1 MKLILL
7 IFCCA
12 LGLSA
17 SAQWYHI
24 DLKKHIRYP
33 LLEQAANHSSV
44 KIASV
49 AMSKPA
55 IHAAELNRS
64 EYSFEAAED
73 LVMKTAQHN
82 MRYRVYNDASYNFSA
97 LARLYIQQNRYS
109 EAKWYLLQSNAIS
122 REQNDDK
129 HTIANLID
137 LAMIKASIGDY
148 ALALQDI
155 TEAHDIASAKGLKD
169 DMAVVDK
176 EMLFIKQN
184 KSTAPKTDLRYAETP
199 QGNSKSE

>member
-1 MKLILL
+1 MRYILL
-7 IFCCA
+7 IICCA
-12 LGLSA
+12 FGLSA

-24 DLKKHIRYP
+24 DLKRHYRFPSI
-33 LLEQAANHSSV
+33 EQVTDHSYVRVSPV
-44 KIASV
+44 PI
-49 AMSKPA
+49 SKPK
-55 IHAAELNRS
+55 IHALQLNRS

-82 MRYRVYNDASYNFSA
+82 MRFRVYNDASYNFSE
-97 LARLYIQQNRYS
+97 LARLYIQQNRFS

-176 EMLFIKQN
+176 QMLFIKQN
-184 KSTAPKTDLRYAETP
+184 KSTAPRTDLRYAETP
-199 QGNSKSE
+199 QSKGGE